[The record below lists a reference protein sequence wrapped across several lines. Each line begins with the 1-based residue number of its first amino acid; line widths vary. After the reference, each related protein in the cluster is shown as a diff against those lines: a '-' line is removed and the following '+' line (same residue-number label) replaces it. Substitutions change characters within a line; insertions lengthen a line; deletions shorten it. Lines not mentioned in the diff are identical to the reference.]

1 MNDIAEITPKTVISQ
16 SKDQVSTDLD
26 NETVLMSIE
35 QGNYYGMDQILS
47 RIWAIIENPVKTS
60 DLIEKLLEEY
70 DISREDC
77 EKDVLKVL
85 NELAKENL
93 LVIN

>member
-1 MNDIAEITPKTVISQ
+1 MTKASGITLDTVISQ

-26 NETVLMSIE
+26 GETVLMSIE

-47 RIWAIIENPVKTS
+47 RIWAIIENPIKTS
-60 DLIEKLLEEY
+60 DLIEKLLKEY
-70 DISREDC
+70 DVSREDC

-85 NELAKENL
+85 NELEDENL
-93 LVIN
+93 LELS